1 MQFAHR
7 EIVKLKGEIRCRIGV
22 GLLLHRKS
30 DIESNGGRIGLGRT
44 AIRGFHDAGSA
55 AGRDDIVANAAP
67 RYERTPA
74 LGRDWTEAPR
84 FLIPPRRLI
93 ARTRHGTGRQC
104 CGVLSSILAAARQ
117 HTCAAE
123 NDDSRADD
131 PSAKPLFRL
140 RVFPVAGVRRA
151 WNRPE
156 ENRDRARG
164 GGMHRNLFA
173 RYYRLWTFGS
183 SCDNTQPA
191 CRLVDECR
199 LIEDG
204 ALSMALG
211 NPHRAWRRCRS
222 VYRTI
227 SPYAGRGSLGQT

>member
-1 MQFAHR
+1 MEGA
-7 EIVKLKGEIRCRIGV
+7 LA
-22 GLLLHRKS
+22 S
-30 DIESNGGRIGLGRT
+30 D
-44 AIRGFHDAGSA
+44 
-55 AGRDDIVANAAP
+55 AP
-67 RYERTPA
+67 RFAASMMPGPPPVAMTLSRMPP
-74 LGRDWTEAPR
+74 RDMSAPPRSDAISTEAPR

-204 ALSMALG
+204 ALS
-211 NPHRAWRRCRS
+211 
-222 VYRTI
+222 
-227 SPYAGRGSLGQT
+227 